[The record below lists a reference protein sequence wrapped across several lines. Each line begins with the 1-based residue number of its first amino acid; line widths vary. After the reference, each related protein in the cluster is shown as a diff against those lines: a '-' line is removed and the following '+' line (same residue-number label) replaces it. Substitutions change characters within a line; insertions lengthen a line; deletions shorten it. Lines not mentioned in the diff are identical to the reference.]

1 VDKLFEFMLM
11 KILDYMRAHPEQV
24 EKLIGL
30 FVQHAIA
37 HFPAPPAERLP

>member
-1 VDKLFEFMLM
+1 MEKLFEFMLM
-11 KILDYMRAHPEQV
+11 QMLAYMQKHPDQV

-37 HFPAPPAERLP
+37 KFSEGAK